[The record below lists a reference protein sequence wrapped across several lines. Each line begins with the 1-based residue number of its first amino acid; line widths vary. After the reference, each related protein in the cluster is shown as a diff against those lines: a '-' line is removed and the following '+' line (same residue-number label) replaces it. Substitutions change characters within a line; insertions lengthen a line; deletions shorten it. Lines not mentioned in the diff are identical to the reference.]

1 MHIAYPLVIAALV
14 LLSGCVADRPH
25 AMNESLDRTLMQ
37 LEKLERDARAGSGE
51 AAMTLAIYYGFHEFD
66 DAAERRWL
74 ERGAALRYFPAVES
88 LGNILIESSNLQDQR
103 KGRRLLRTLKK
114 SNHAMQPTAGRPMP
128 SFSIISTRPLQIKLV
143 AASGGSALSR

>member
-74 ERGAALRYFPAVES
+74 ERGAALRYF
-88 LGNILIESSNLQDQR
+88 L
-103 KGRRLLRTLKK
+103 RLRVW
-114 SNHAMQPTAGRPMP
+114 G
-128 SFSIISTRPLQIKLV
+128 IS
-143 AASGGSALSR
+143 